1 MENFIEIES
10 IDGIYLI
17 NVSEISNA
25 YFMDTLGEKKKIL
38 CLQLKNGTTITT
50 EDVNKYT
57 QLKSLVYCL

>member
-1 MENFIEIES
+1 MEKFIEIES
-10 IDGIYLI
+10 FEDVYFI

-25 YFMDTLGEKKKIL
+25 YFMDTLGGKKKIL